1 MDASTV
7 SIPRFAVTCF
17 LVTGVPFGLLTGA
30 LTGFATYGVLG
41 SPAVGA
47 SVGAATAVLAGAT
60 FGIAMTAILGV
71 MHRAGARLPS
81 GALADVHQSD
91 AFNVQGDLAATTEAA
106 VQALA
111 QLGVTPAR
119 EVSGDVLV
127 LWGRTSTSWKSWG
140 EIVRIELGPPLDGVV
155 PVHVTS
161 RPTWRTT
168 IADYGKNLA
177 NVAAIRGAMGADQPA
192 RT

>member
-1 MDASTV
+1 MAASTV

-17 LVTGVPFGLLTGA
+17 LATGVPFGLLSGA
-30 LTGFATYGVLG
+30 FTGFATHGVVG
-41 SPAVGA
+41 SPALGA
-47 SVGAATAVLAGAT
+47 SDGAATAVLAGAT
-60 FGIAMTAILGV
+60 FGIAMTVILGT

-81 GALADVHQSD
+81 GALADVHQSE
-91 AFNVQGDLAATTEAA
+91 AFNVQGNLACTTEAA

-111 QLGVTPAR
+111 QLRVTPAR
-119 EVSGDVLV
+119 EASGDVVV
-127 LWGRTSTSWKSWG
+127 LEGRTSTSWRSWG
-140 EIVRIELGPPLDGVV
+140 EIVRIELGPPLDDVV

-177 NVAAIRGAMGADQPA
+177 NVATIRRAMGADQPV